1 MQDAPLIGPYNPDDL
16 LAWDSGPRTA
26 RQFLFDLTE
35 LADRLPHR
43 CSVVNLATSRY
54 AFLVGFGAAMLC
66 GQVTLLPQSR
76 APDTLRRITAE
87 HPSCYC
93 MAEQE
98 EAIDHLETLLI
109 RTGFKGGGTCPDI
122 PRIPLEQVVA
132 IAFTS
137 GSTGRPTPN
146 RKTWA
151 ALRSVACATA
161 ARLGIKAGD
170 HKTVVATV
178 PHQHMFG
185 LEASVMLPLVHGLT
199 IHAGRPLFA
208 EDVRSSLAEVSGE
221 RILVTTPLHI
231 RACVTEGVTLP
242 PLSLMLSATAPLTR
256 SLAQEAERRFK
267 TKVHE
272 IFGFAEAGSVAERRT
287 VETDRWRL
295 LDGVTLVAD
304 GRHWNVSAEYLPAP
318 VRFPDDISVDEE
330 GTFIVHGRASDQVNI
345 AGHRVSLGELNQKLL
360 AIEGVQD
367 GAFFLPDEGQDGVT
381 RPMAFAVAPGMTSD
395 QIQRMLR
402 AQLDPAF
409 LPRPLVLVSSLPRN
423 ATGKLPRES
432 LAALAQQWVTGK
444 HGMTHERVLSIDLTH
459 PSLAGHFPGHPIVPG
474 VVLLNEVIET
484 LRLMAKEPVMV
495 TALPSVKFSSPLKPG
510 ETLTIRLAQDSPGS
524 TAFSCHVDARLVA
537 TGMIQFRPQ
546 TLEEAGA
553 G

>member
-43 CSVVNLATSRY
+43 SSVVNLATSRY
-54 AFLVGFGAAMLC
+54 AFLVGFGAAMLR

-76 APDTLRRITAE
+76 APETLRHVIGE
-87 HPSCYC
+87 HPDCYS
-93 MAEQE
+93 MTE
-98 EAIDHLETLLI
+98 HGETIEGMETVLI
-109 RTGFKGGGTCPDI
+109 RAGFTGAGNCPEI

-161 ARLGIKAGD
+161 ARLGIKGGD
-170 HKTVVATV
+170 RRTVVATV

-185 LEASVMLPLVHGLT
+185 LEVSVMLPLVHGLT
-199 IHAGRPLFA
+199 IHAGKPLFA
-208 EDVRSSLAEVSGE
+208 EDVRSSLAEVSGK
-221 RILVTTPLHI
+221 RILVTTPLHM
-231 RACVTEGVTLP
+231 RACLTAGTVLP
-242 PLSLMLSATAPLTR
+242 PLSLMLSATAPLSR
-256 SLAQEAERRFK
+256 SLAQEAERRFM

-304 GRHWNVSAEYLPAP
+304 GQHWTVSAEYLPAR
-318 VRFPDDISVDEE
+318 VRFPDEISVDEE
-330 GTFIVHGRASDQVNI
+330 GTFIVHGRASDQLNI

-367 GAFFLPDEGQDGVT
+367 GAFFLPDEGQDVVT
-381 RPMAFAVAPGMTSD
+381 RLMAFVVAPGMTRD

-409 LPRPLVLVSSLPRN
+409 LPRPLVMVSSLPRN

-432 LAALAQQWVTGK
+432 LAALAQQWATGK
-444 HGMTHERVLSIDLTH
+444 QGRTHERVLSIDVTH
-459 PSLAGHFPGHPIVPG
+459 PSLAGHFPGHPVVPG
-474 VVLLNEVIET
+474 VVLLDEVFET
-484 LRLMAKEPVMV
+484 LRLMMKKPVMV

-510 ETLTIRLAQDSPGS
+510 EALTIRMAQESSGS
-524 TAFSCHVDARLVA
+524 ATFSCHVDARLVA
-537 TGMIQFRPQ
+537 TGTVQFKPQ